1 MEGYGTDYGIYY
13 RSIQKLFELVQ
24 SKSFGQ
30 STSYANASTPTN
42 GGTSTNNG
50 GNKKPPLSHLPSS
63 AHTSANLRRQSLTP
77 NSAGGTGFSALEK
90 VFGSVGSA
98 RNSGAGKHGLGSET
112 SSKPSSFRS
121 DQSNDIPVIPS
132 DQLSDTS
139 ESSANGGSS
148 TFVSGNTPSGKS
160 LVKQPSLFEFSNPI
174 SRRRSSLHVSSS
186 QAPSEPRKDS
196 TADDYGL
203 IADRDSSQPVVKA
216 KIEMSMLE
224 IYNEQVYDLLTDR
237 WTTTTATFS
246 TSSNANNASTTN
258 GNGSMAL
265 DLRQGT
271 DGQVVVNGLSTME
284 VRDMQE
290 AMAVFAKGASN
301 RATASTQLN
310 AHSSRSHLI
319 VQIDVI
325 TEGADDTAGIHSK
338 LFLVDLAG
346 SERIEKSGATGSV
359 LKEAQYI
366 NKSLL
371 ALGDVMEALDKKQSH
386 VPYRNSKLTHLL
398 QNALGGNARC
408 MMIANVCPTDL
419 TYDETMFTLQFATR
433 VRNINLGVAHR
444 NSNVKNLE
452 EALKVTRMEN
462 RELKRKRQA
471 LEEALN
477 IAKKEGSTAK
487 IGDKFSDAKIK
498 QMEETK
504 KVADALIQQLQRQL
518 HDANAKI
525 LEERRLREQAGVD
538 AELLQRNL
546 KKTMDQLKQEQEKA
560 RRLASSS
567 SSAAVTPSSHYG
579 GSRLT
584 TPTAAPRTPTATGS
598 STLYHSPAPASHTPS
613 STIPPSRHT
622 PSSASPTPVGSR
634 TVRAPSPAAAITTGG
649 SPAKKPSRE
658 PSPVVRSSTSSSSA
672 VSKQVKASSTSSS
685 HATSKATGASAAT
698 PSAGIAASHRSSS
711 TTADQK
717 ADRSAREHV
726 TAIEAPVALP
736 TPPVVANGKETSAPP
751 PPSYDEA
758 VAPSPMSSPSS
769 EAKRS
774 SASPYKAAFAAMIQ
788 KQQSVNSRSSTS
800 ASPTRAANPTDS
812 VTTVAAGT
820 TKPPPSPRKDAVPVA
835 IVEEK
840 TPTTSSKAAA
850 RSAFQK
856 ALDDSSDEEEIFE
869 GKFFLFLPI
878 PSPTYLMH
886 LSSVSVLIPDAN
898 TIGNVEEKA
907 PESGKGRPG
916 MGEKKVSLDMIL
928 DDLSVASVDDIS
940 LTELSQ
946 STTASSHG
954 SHATSTLAKR
964 IAKTNPGLFQPGLV
978 DDELVSAVNATSRGA
993 PRPSPSSR
1001 NKRLSASP
1009 QTPGSVG
1016 SSRRQSSMPS
1026 PTTRG
1031 PMVVTPTSKVSPV
1044 RSAASPATTASAR
1057 AAMVTTS
1064 SPQYRK
1070 PGQSTPSDG
1079 NSVVSNGSR
1088 RPIAS
1093 GASTPPA
1100 TTGVASRTPFS
1111 QSGNHPRAAAQLR
1124 QVISSVSTPSAT
1136 GTSATSSATP
1146 KRISTS
1152 TAATPTSHSAL
1163 KSPSSASHAVS
1174 TTSRI
1179 SAKTPPSTSSIAG
1192 AGRGATPR
1200 TPTTPGA
1207 TPTLKQLVSE
1217 NNAPYQQHVPVS
1229 ALQKTPPSIS
1239 DRAKAALDVHKV
1251 R

>member
-50 GNKKPPLSHLPSS
+50 GTKKPPLSHLPSS
-63 AHTSANLRRQSLTP
+63 AHASANLRRQSLTP

-98 RNSGAGKHGLGSET
+98 RSSGAGKHGLGSET
-112 SSKPSSFRS
+112 NSKPSSFRS
-121 DQSNDIPVIPS
+121 DQSNDIPVISS
-132 DQLSDTS
+132 DQLSDSS
-139 ESSANGGSS
+139 ESSANAGSS

-174 SRRRSSLHVSSS
+174 SRRRSTLHVSSS

-203 IADRDSSQPVVKA
+203 IADRESSQPVVKA

-237 WTTTTATFS
+237 WTTTTTTFS
-246 TSSNANNASTTN
+246 TSSNANSASTSN

-319 VQIDVI
+319 VQIDII
-325 TEGADDTAGIHSK
+325 TEGADDSAGIHSK

-560 RRLASSS
+560 RRLMSSS
-567 SSAAVTPSSHYG
+567 SSAAATPSSHYG

-598 STLYHSPAPASHTPS
+598 STLYSSPTPAAHTPT
-613 STIPPSRHT
+613 STLPPSRHT
-622 PSSASPTPVGSR
+622 PSAASPTPVGTR
-634 TVRAPSPAAAITTGG
+634 TVRAPSPAVPTAGG

-658 PSPVVRSSTSSSSA
+658 PSPVVRTSTSSSTAASKQTKTSTSSSS
-672 VSKQVKASSTSSS
+672 
-685 HATSKATGASAAT
+685 H
-698 PSAGIAASHRSSS
+698 AGIAASNRSS
-711 TTADQK
+711 TAAVDQK

-726 TAIEAPVALP
+726 TASETPVALP
-736 TPPVVANGKETSAPP
+736 TPAAAKETSAPP

-769 EAKRS
+769 ETKRS

-788 KQQSVNSRSSTS
+788 KQQSVNTRSSTS
-800 ASPTRAANPTDS
+800 ASPTRAASVTDS
-812 VTTVAAGT
+812 VTTAATVA
-820 TKPPPSPRKDAVPVA
+820 TKPPPSPRKDVVAAVTVA
-835 IVEEK
+835 EK
-840 TPTTSSKAAA
+840 APTSSSNTAA

-856 ALDDSSDEEEIFE
+856 ALDDSSDDEEIFE
-869 GKFFLFLPI
+869 GKLFRLRLAAYCF
-878 PSPTYLMH
+878 TY
-886 LSSVSVLIPDAN
+886 I
-898 TIGNVEEKA
+898 
-907 PESGKGRPG
+907 
-916 MGEKKVSLDMIL
+916 
-928 DDLSVASVDDIS
+928 
-940 LTELSQ
+940 
-946 STTASSHG
+946 
-954 SHATSTLAKR
+954 SHA
-964 IAKTNPGLFQPGLV
+964 
-978 DDELVSAVNATSRGA
+978 
-993 PRPSPSSR
+993 PSHC
-1001 NKRLSASP
+1001 LSAHSRCQDDWQWRREGTRVQQRSP
-1009 QTPGSVG
+1009 GHG
-1016 SSRRQSSMPS
+1016 
-1026 PTTRG
+1026 
-1031 PMVVTPTSKVSPV
+1031 
-1044 RSAASPATTASAR
+1044 
-1057 AAMVTTS
+1057 
-1064 SPQYRK
+1064 
-1070 PGQSTPSDG
+1070 
-1079 NSVVSNGSR
+1079 
-1088 RPIAS
+1088 
-1093 GASTPPA
+1093 
-1100 TTGVASRTPFS
+1100 
-1111 QSGNHPRAAAQLR
+1111 
-1124 QVISSVSTPSAT
+1124 
-1136 GTSATSSATP
+1136 
-1146 KRISTS
+1146 
-1152 TAATPTSHSAL
+1152 
-1163 KSPSSASHAVS
+1163 
-1174 TTSRI
+1174 
-1179 SAKTPPSTSSIAG
+1179 
-1192 AGRGATPR
+1192 
-1200 TPTTPGA
+1200 
-1207 TPTLKQLVSE
+1207 
-1217 NNAPYQQHVPVS
+1217 
-1229 ALQKTPPSIS
+1229 
-1239 DRAKAALDVHKV
+1239 
-1251 R
+1251 